1 MPTAYIYIYTC
12 ILCYTC
18 VCVCVF
24 ILDNRRRVI
33 RADGAP
39 AATHMQLHIAHIIII
54 ITYDMRYGAQIH
66 MPRYNIILC
75 TITARWNYILYTSII
90 PV

>member
-1 MPTAYIYIYTC
+1 
-12 ILCYTC
+12 

-54 ITYDMRYGAQIH
+54 IIITYDMRYGA
-66 MPRYNIILC
+66 
-75 TITARWNYILYTSII
+75 
-90 PV
+90 